1 MLEPA
6 HWTFSWLNW
15 LYPLLVGGLFA
26 TIWVVND
33 FTARRTRHFTTRHRL
48 DDLIPFLPIFAL
60 PYFSAYVLGNGAYL
74 FLREDANFTRILL
87 GYLLIYLLSNISY
100 LLLPT
105 RVERREQLTPDTAS
119 THILAR
125 FQHLSKPFNNF
136 PSMHVSYCL
145 FSARVF
151 ATYADNKWGGVLLAW
166 AGLVALSTL
175 FTKQHHLLDVAAGA
189 LLATLAYWVVRG
201 SA

>member
-6 HWTFSWLNW
+6 LWTFSWLTW

-48 DDLIPFLPIFAL
+48 DDLIPFLPFFAL

-74 FLREDANFTRILL
+74 FLREEANFTRILL
-87 GYLLIYLLSNISY
+87 GYLLIYLLSNTSY

-105 RVERREQLTPDTAS
+105 RVERREQLNPDTAS

-145 FSARVF
+145 FSALVV
-151 ATYADNKWGGVLLAW
+151 ATYADNGWGGLLLVW
-166 AGLVALSTL
+166 AEVVALSTL

-189 LLATLAYWVVRG
+189 LLATLAYWVVRV

>member
-6 HWTFSWLNW
+6 PWTLPWLTL

-26 TIWVVND
+26 TIWIVND
-33 FTARRTRHFTTRHRL
+33 FTARRTRHLTTHHRL
-48 DDLIPFLPIFAL
+48 DDCIPFLPAFAF

-74 FLREDANFTRILL
+74 FLRDDANFARILL
-87 GYLLIYLLSNISY
+87 GYLLIYLVSNTSY

-105 RVERREQLTPDTAS
+105 RVERREQLTSDTAS

-125 FQHLSKPFNNF
+125 FQRLSKPFNNF

-145 FSARVF
+145 FSALVV
-151 ATYADNKWGGVLLAW
+151 ATYTDSRWGTLLLLW
-166 AGLVALSTL
+166 AGVIALSTL
-175 FTKQHHLLDVAAGA
+175 FTKQHHLFDVAAGA
-189 LLATLAYWVVRG
+189 LLAILAYWVIRVT
-201 SA
+201 A

>member
-6 HWTFSWLNW
+6 HWIFSWLNW

-145 FSARVF
+145 FSALVV
-151 ATYADNKWGGVLLAW
+151 ATYADNEWGGVLLVW
-166 AGLVALSTL
+166 AGVVALSTL

-189 LLATLAYWVVRG
+189 LLATLAYWVVRV